1 MSDFYKNKKIVVTGG
16 SGMIGTHMIQHL
28 LDKGAWVRTST
39 HNTPLRCG
47 DKNID
52 VVENIDLTN
61 IDDCVKLI
69 NGADYVIHLAG
80 MIANP
85 KYVPTDFQV
94 TLNQITC
101 LTNVVDASQRCGV
114 KKFIDLNSST
124 GYPLRNYPIK
134 EDEFWDGEPYISYF
148 GYGWMRRYRE
158 KVMEHCSHINDM
170 EIYISRTTAVF
181 VPYDNFDLETS
192 HVIPALIKRCLG
204 GENPFEVWGS
214 PDVVRDF
221 IYVKDVVKGML
232 LIMEEGEPMKPYNL
246 GSGEK
251 LTIGQVVDTIVDC
264 SDLNPEIVWDSS
276 KPTTIPFKLANIDR
290 IEKLN
295 FKTDYTFRE
304 AIKETIEWYLI
315 QKNNEESYG

>member
-170 EIYISRTTAVF
+170 EIFISRTTAVF
-181 VPYDNFDLETS
+181 GPYDNFDLETS

-295 FKTDYTFRE
+295 FKTDYNIRE